1 MIGDEQGA
9 ADVATIPPWAVPG
22 GPPYWRLMML
32 GETPPSSLKDRTRSP
47 TGWPGPQP
55 KQ

>member
-1 MIGDEQGA
+1 MGDEPGA

-22 GPPYWRLMML
+22 GPPYWRLTM
-32 GETPPSSLKDRTRSP
+32 GETPRSSLKDRTRSP
-47 TGWPGPQP
+47 TGRPGPQP